1 MNKLVTTFLPA
12 LLLAAAPFAV
22 ASNAHACGM
31 SVRME
36 PITPRPTP
44 AIEISSAEKMVNEG
58 QGFAVAR
65 KVLASFPGIRSASA
79 GRDPLE
85 TRAMRVFALA
95 IVRASGQVQSGWTRS
110 ADLAWA
116 EQAMREIDAK
126 RPNDPAVQ
134 ADLGEVLAAVPGKSE
149 EASKLLSSLA
159 ETDLMG
165 SPFAY
170 AALARLRS
178 AKGDAEGSALAMR
191 RCETMAGG
199 GRAAICRGV
208 EPAIRVAPPAK
219 ATTVTGKAN
228 GLARS

>member
-1 MNKLVTTFLPA
+1 MNKLIA
-12 LLLAAAPFAV
+12 SLLLAATVVPV
-22 ASNAHACGM
+22 TLASNAHACGM
-31 SVRME
+31 SIRME
-36 PITPRPTP
+36 QMAPRPTP
-44 AIEISSAEKMVNEG
+44 AIEISSAEKMLNEG
-58 QGFAVAR
+58 QGYAVAR
-65 KVLASFPGIRSASA
+65 KVLASFPSIRSASA

-95 IVRASGQVQSGWTRS
+95 IVRSNTQVQSGWTRN

-134 ADLGEVLAAVPGKSE
+134 ADFGEVLAAVPGKTE
-149 EASKLLSSLA
+149 EAAKLLSSLA
-159 ETDLMG
+159 DSDLMG

-178 AKGDAEGSALAMR
+178 VKGDSEGSALAMR
-191 RCETMAGG
+191 RCETMAGA
-199 GRAAICRGV
+199 GRATICRGSDFGSK
-208 EPAIRVAPPAK
+208 VAPPAK